1 MEPPHR
7 AFEGKWI
14 YRVKR
19 DVDGNIACFKAR
31 WIVKGYLQQFR
42 VDLAQ
47 SFAALLKPMAFRVFF
62 AIASFYNLEIDQIDV
77 ETVFLYGLI
86 NHRVYVE
93 ISKEIELESNRNMVC
108 KLFKALYSLKKSPR
122 LWYKVLSTSFLDKLG
137 LKRMNVDQSIFVIET
152 GMNQPIVSI
161 FCR

>member
-1 MEPPHR
+1 
-7 AFEGKWI
+7 
-14 YRVKR
+14 
-19 DVDGNIACFKAR
+19 
-31 WIVKGYLQQFR
+31 
-42 VDLAQ
+42 
-47 SFAALLKPMAFRVFF
+47 MAFRVFF

-93 ISKEIELESNRNMVC
+93 ISKEIELESDRNMVC

-122 LWYKVLSTSFLDKLG
+122 LWYKVLSTSFLKKLG
-137 LKRMNVDQSIFVIET
+137 LKRMNVDQSIFVMET